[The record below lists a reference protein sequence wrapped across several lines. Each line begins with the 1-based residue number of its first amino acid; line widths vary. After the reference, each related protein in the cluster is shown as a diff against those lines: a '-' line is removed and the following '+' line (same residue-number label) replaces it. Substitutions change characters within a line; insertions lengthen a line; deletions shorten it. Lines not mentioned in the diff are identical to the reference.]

1 MNKKLLFLGIMLLIG
16 LTMSGCVTVGG
27 YGYGYDYGYS
37 YYGNPHSSH
46 YYNYG
51 HPYRDYRGYWDG
63 HRHWR

>member
-51 HPYRDYRGYWDG
+51 IPYRYYRG
-63 HRHWR
+63 HRDDHHPWR